1 MSNAQR
7 ESQQPSSGQDA
18 SAHQAD
24 TSSHKNK
31 PAHEVRLGKVKATI
45 WANPVEGG
53 VRHNV
58 VLRRL
63 FKRDPSAPW
72 EQSDSF
78 SRDDLPLVA
87 EVVQQAW
94 RWIFSQATAKEGA
107 G

>member
-1 MSNAQR
+1 VI
-7 ESQQPSSGQDA
+7 
-18 SAHQAD
+18 
-24 TSSHKNK
+24 
-31 PAHEVRLGKVKATI
+31 PAR
-45 WANPVEGG
+45 
-53 VRHNV
+53 
-58 VLRRL
+58 
-63 FKRDPSAPW
+63 PW